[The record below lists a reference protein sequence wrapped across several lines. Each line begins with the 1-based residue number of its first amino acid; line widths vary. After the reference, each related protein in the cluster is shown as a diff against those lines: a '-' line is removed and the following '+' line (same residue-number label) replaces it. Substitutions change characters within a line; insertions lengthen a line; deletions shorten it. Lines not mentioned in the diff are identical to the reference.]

1 MMKRLLI
8 ILLVALGAATE
19 AGAVLKEKDLEQT
32 LTILQAELEQ
42 YNNELTVRSVRRQE
56 RTKTM
61 ITQLLLTLKQADQ
74 NALML
79 YSQQTDNVFDMTYA
93 CQEATKQYREFHKRQ
108 LPFALFLEKNQADLA
123 RYDSIIIRL
132 ESMPDMMTTKYG
144 SNRRDSCLTLARNI
158 RNTLARN
165 QQMLKRNIRYYNQAE
180 QRLSE
185 LNNYAQ
191 KRYTDIQQSIFINGG
206 DSYPTLLSSLG
217 RRWSTM
223 TETVKKKYTTNNNDN
238 SQWSAQWIFGMFI
251 GIAIYIIL
259 AIVLNLLFFR
269 FLMPPITMA
278 TTTITFALIQGL
290 QMGNSTQNFLIMASN
305 LLVEY
310 AWLLGV
316 ILISLLLRVK
326 GDQIGSAFRI
336 YAPLIAMGFI
346 VIGFRIILI
355 PNELVNIVLP
365 PILLACAIWQW
376 VVIRRHN
383 KNIPKSDIFYTYVLL
398 LMVGLYTAGRTT
410 AHLVDHATD
419 VHPDHHLHQPLSGTL
434 RHQETVQRQAGD
446 ADLALQ
452 FHRESGDAC
461 TERKLGDAEH
471 LLGRKGV

>member
-8 ILLVALGAATE
+8 ILLVAFGTVTE
-19 AGAVLKEKDLEQT
+19 ASAVLKEKDLEQT

-144 SNRRDSCLTLARNI
+144 SSRRDSCLTLARNI

-206 DSYPTLLSSLG
+206 DSYPTLLSNLG

-238 SQWSAQWIFGMFI
+238 SQWSAQWIFGLFI
-251 GIAIYIIL
+251 RIAIYIVL

-269 FLMPPITMA
+269 FLMPRRYKTEDFKRKQTAITMA

-290 QMGNSTQNFLIMASN
+290 LMGHATQHFLIMASN
-305 LLVEY
+305 LLVE
-310 AWLLGV
+310 
-316 ILISLLLRVK
+316 
-326 GDQIGSAFRI
+326 
-336 YAPLIAMGFI
+336 
-346 VIGFRIILI
+346 
-355 PNELVNIVLP
+355 
-365 PILLACAIWQW
+365 
-376 VVIRRHN
+376 
-383 KNIPKSDIFYTYVLL
+383 
-398 LMVGLYTAGRTT
+398 
-410 AHLVDHATD
+410 
-419 VHPDHHLHQPLSGTL
+419 
-434 RHQETVQRQAGD
+434 
-446 ADLALQ
+446 
-452 FHRESGDAC
+452 
-461 TERKLGDAEH
+461 
-471 LLGRKGV
+471 

>member
-8 ILLVALGAATE
+8 ILLVTLGAATE
-19 AGAVLKEKDLEQT
+19 ASAVLKEKDLEQT

-144 SNRRDSCLTLARNI
+144 SSRRDSCLTLARNI

-191 KRYTDIQQSIFINGG
+191 KRYTDIQQSIF
-206 DSYPTLLSSLG
+206 SS
-217 RRWSTM
+217 SMVATA
-223 TETVKKKYTTNNNDN
+223 T
-238 SQWSAQWIFGMFI
+238 
-251 GIAIYIIL
+251 
-259 AIVLNLLFFR
+259 
-269 FLMPPITMA
+269 PP
-278 TTTITFALIQGL
+278 
-290 QMGNSTQNFLIMASN
+290 
-305 LLVEY
+305 
-310 AWLLGV
+310 
-316 ILISLLLRVK
+316 
-326 GDQIGSAFRI
+326 
-336 YAPLIAMGFI
+336 
-346 VIGFRIILI
+346 
-355 PNELVNIVLP
+355 
-365 PILLACAIWQW
+365 C
-376 VVIRRHN
+376 
-383 KNIPKSDIFYTYVLL
+383 
-398 LMVGLYTAGRTT
+398 
-410 AHLVDHATD
+410 
-419 VHPDHHLHQPLSGTL
+419 
-434 RHQETVQRQAGD
+434 
-446 ADLALQ
+446 
-452 FHRESGDAC
+452 
-461 TERKLGDAEH
+461 
-471 LLGRKGV
+471 